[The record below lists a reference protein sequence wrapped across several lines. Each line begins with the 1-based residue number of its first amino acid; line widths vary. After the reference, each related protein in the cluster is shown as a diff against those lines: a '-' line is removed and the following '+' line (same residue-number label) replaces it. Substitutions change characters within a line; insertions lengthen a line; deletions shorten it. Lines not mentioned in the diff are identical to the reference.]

1 MGGGAGLRAL
11 ARGKER
17 NTDEGEEKRG
27 KEKGLTCGPIIQGH
41 NRLFSM
47 KLGISGDGAKL
58 CAK

>member
-27 KEKGLTCGPIIQGH
+27 KEKGLTCGLSFRGIID
-41 NRLFSM
+41 FSQ
-47 KLGISGDGAKL
+47 
-58 CAK
+58 